1 MKILMTTESYYPIID
16 GGALGQHRLVHELI
30 RRGHDVRVIA
40 PGFKFKNYK
49 ENDDGSII
57 YRSRGIRLPL
67 YMGGKYYVAPSPYFY
82 VKKVIN
88 EFKPDIIN
96 VNSPYP
102 NSLSAINI
110 ARKKDIPVV
119 GSIHILPENILPA
132 FTNSIFYETMKKY
145 IWRYLVYF
153 YNQVDWIT
161 IPTKTGGD
169 MYIEKGLKNNI
180 TPIST
185 GIQTDVFNPN
195 NNGEYLRKKFKLPKK
210 KIVLYTGRINEEKN
224 LEVLINAIPKTL
236 EQVDAHF
243 LICGSGG
250 DYKQDLI
257 NLTKKLEVDDHTTFT
272 GFLDWKDYPNI
283 YTIADVFAIP
293 AESEL
298 LSLVTLEAI
307 ATGLPVVVVNKGALP
322 ELTSNNNGL
331 VFEPGDSKQM
341 ADCIVKILSDDKLR
355 KKMSLNSL
363 ELIKKH
369 TVESAGKEYEKV
381 YEKVLN
387 FYSKNKKIY
396 LTNV

>member
-1 MKILMTTESYYPIID
+1 
-16 GGALGQHRLVHELI
+16 
-30 RRGHDVRVIA
+30 
-40 PGFKFKNYK
+40 
-49 ENDDGSII
+49 
-57 YRSRGIRLPL
+57 
-67 YMGGKYYVAPSPYFY
+67 MGGKYYFTPFPYFY
-82 VKKVIN
+82 VKKIID

-96 VNSPYP
+96 ANSPYP

-110 ARKKDIPVV
+110 ARKKNIPVV
-119 GSIHILPENILPA
+119 GSIHILPENMLPA
-132 FTNSIFYETMKKY
+132 FTNFLFYETMKNY
-145 IWRYLVYF
+145 IWRYLIYF
-153 YNQVDWIT
+153 YNQMDWIT

-169 MYIEKGLKNNI
+169 LYIEKGLKKNI

-185 GIQTDVFNPN
+185 GVKTEIFNPN
-195 NNGEYLRKKFKLPKK
+195 NNGEYLRKKFNLPKK

-257 NLTKKLEVDDHTTFT
+257 NLAKKLKVDDHTTFT

-322 ELTSNNNGL
+322 ELASNNNGL
-331 VFEPGDSKQM
+331 VFEPGNSKQM

-355 KKMSLNSL
+355 KKMSLKSL

-369 TVESAGKEYEKV
+369 TVESAGKEYERV
-381 YEKVLN
+381 YENVLDLH
-387 FYSKNKKIY
+387 SKR
-396 LTNV
+396 